1 MSWLT
6 PCLGSISSGP
16 GATGAAGNSFSSLLH
31 NRSLATTRRLSALVG
46 LPERSDAR
54 HPRERATLAVLL
66 VSVSAG
72 ASRREGRRDGRSPG
86 GLRQAVE
93 AEEANVVTRDPG
105 LRQVGHDLAYH
116 ASELVTVPRARRG
129 ERDLLVVGV
138 QVDDEV
144 VVGRVGEHAG
154 LEVHRRPAA
163 IREVPLGELAQQLLV
178 VIERFAVEGFG
189 VDEFFQV
196 VVLAE
201 LEARDAEDGEAVE
214 APLVHEQVE
223 DGEDA
228 GPEALGAGWL
238 EPRQHLPLGH
248 GEAIQHVEKLP
259 VPGPG

>member
-86 GLRQAVE
+86 GLRQAVK
-93 AEEANVVTRDPG
+93 AEKANVVARDPR

-116 ASELVTVPRARRG
+116 ASELV
-129 ERDLLVVGV
+129 
-138 QVDDEV
+138 
-144 VVGRVGEHAG
+144 
-154 LEVHRRPAA
+154 
-163 IREVPLGELAQQLLV
+163 IVPL
-178 VIERFAVEGFG
+178 AVEGFG
-189 VDEFFQV
+189 VDDLLQV

-201 LEARDAEDGEAVE
+201 LEARDAEDGETVE

-223 DGEDA
+223 DGEDV
-228 GPEALGAGWL
+228 GPEALRAGGL
-238 EPRQHLPLGH
+238 EPR
-248 GEAIQHVEKLP
+248 
-259 VPGPG
+259 